1 MLIYGT
7 AIDGLQMGLCFAV
20 LALGVY
26 ISYSIL
32 DFSDLSTDG
41 TFPLGGVFC
50 TILMLRLGI
59 SPVLAVFLSFFA
71 GMAAGAVTG
80 TLHVRFGISKLLS
93 GIIVMTGL
101 MSVTLALTCLLSE
114 QGYPTTIFSYRSQN
128 LEGLFGGALSGIFGP
143 DGKDYAI
150 LLILLVIVVV
160 LKLLLDLF
168 FRTRLGYML
177 KATGDNEQLVTSLGK
192 NAGMYKILG
201 VSIANGFCAVS
212 GALYSQLYMQYDNTS
227 GSGKVV
233 TALASV
239 IIGLAL
245 FSGIRRMKG
254 TTSVIIGAVIY
265 SLCLNFLALL
275 DKNGIFLKLMNAVMF
290 ALILIFHGKIKSLIS
305 GRRHRRGDT
314 DKVVIKA
321 EETGYEYGDEARGQ

>member
-41 TFPLGGVFC
+41 TFPLGGVIC
-50 TILMLRLGI
+50 TILMLRLGVP
-59 SPVLAVFLSFFA
+59 SVPAVFLSFFA

-80 TLHVRFGISKLLS
+80 FLHVKFGISKLLS

-101 MSVTLALTCLLSE
+101 MSVTLALTCLLSD
-114 QGYPTTIFSYRSQN
+114 QGYPTTIFSYRSKE
-128 LEGLFGGALSGIFGP
+128 LEGLFGGKLTEVFGP

-150 LLILLVIVVV
+150 LLILFIIVLV
-160 LKLLLDLF
+160 LKLLIDLF
-168 FRTRLGYML
+168 FRTKLGYML

-192 NAGMYKILG
+192 NAGVYKILG

-212 GALYSQLYMQYDNTS
+212 GALYSQLFMQYDNTS

-245 FSGIRRMKG
+245 FSGVRRMKG
-254 TTSVIIGAVIY
+254 TTSVIIGAIIY

-275 DKNGIFLKLMNAVMF
+275 DKNGIYLKLMNAVMF

-305 GRRHRRGDT
+305 GRRRGRSGSSAD
-314 DKVVIKA
+314 A
-321 EETGYEYGDEARGQ
+321 EE